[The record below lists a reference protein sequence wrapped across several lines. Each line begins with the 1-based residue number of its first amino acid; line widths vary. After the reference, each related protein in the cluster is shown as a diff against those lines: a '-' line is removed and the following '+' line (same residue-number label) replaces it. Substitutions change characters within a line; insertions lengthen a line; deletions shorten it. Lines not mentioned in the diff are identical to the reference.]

1 MISIYKKSLIT
12 KFIFNFLKISLVFL
26 VLTIILNLFEEINFF
41 KDSNTY
47 IILPVMLTLLNAPS
61 VIFDILPFI
70 FLISGMFFFIE
81 ILDKNELIIYKTY
94 GLTNLKI
101 IKIISTTT
109 FLMGIFIILIFYN
122 ISSNLKFLYLDIKN
136 DYSKDDKYLAV
147 ITANGL
153 WIKDELNENINFINA
168 RKLSEEYLLDVVIT
182 QYDNNFNQKRVIVS
196 ERAHIKTKNWVLENV
211 NINFNNSSQR
221 QNKMEFKSNF
231 DHKMITTI
239 FENLSSLNLW
249 QLQKLKKDYSRL
261 GYDTNIIKAYQHK
274 ILSYPIYLT
283 LMACISSILMLN
295 IRYNKSKVFNLT
307 IGILLSVIIYYI
319 NYFFGV
325 IIETKK
331 IPYIYSVWGPLSILF
346 LIILTNLIRI
356 NEK

>member
-1 MISIYKKSLIT
+1 
-12 KFIFNFLKISLVFL
+12 
-26 VLTIILNLFEEINFF
+26 
-41 KDSNTY
+41 
-47 IILPVMLTLLNAPS
+47 
-61 VIFDILPFI
+61 
-70 FLISGMFFFIE
+70 MFFFIE

-231 DHKMITTI
+231 H
-239 FENLSSLNLW
+239 L
-249 QLQKLKKDYSRL
+249 
-261 GYDTNIIKAYQHK
+261 
-274 ILSYPIYLT
+274 
-283 LMACISSILMLN
+283 
-295 IRYNKSKVFNLT
+295 
-307 IGILLSVIIYYI
+307 
-319 NYFFGV
+319 
-325 IIETKK
+325 
-331 IPYIYSVWGPLSILF
+331 
-346 LIILTNLIRI
+346 
-356 NEK
+356 

>member
-168 RKLSEEYLLDVVIT
+168 RKLSEEYLLDVVI
-182 QYDNNFNQKRVIVS
+182 
-196 ERAHIKTKNWVLENV
+196 
-211 NINFNNSSQR
+211 
-221 QNKMEFKSNF
+221 
-231 DHKMITTI
+231 
-239 FENLSSLNLW
+239 
-249 QLQKLKKDYSRL
+249 
-261 GYDTNIIKAYQHK
+261 II
-274 ILSYPIYLT
+274 
-283 LMACISSILMLN
+283 
-295 IRYNKSKVFNLT
+295 
-307 IGILLSVIIYYI
+307 
-319 NYFFGV
+319 
-325 IIETKK
+325 
-331 IPYIYSVWGPLSILF
+331 
-346 LIILTNLIRI
+346 LIILRLVNPYVL
-356 NEK
+356 